1 MRYVNNTSYYINA
14 FICLG
19 ITLMLTPSSS
29 SSQTRQTGSPVVT
42 YFSTKDYAAGIQNYA
57 ISQDYRGLIYVA
69 NNLGL
74 LEYDGTNWMKYSIDK
89 GTKIRSVYPSPSGR
103 IYIGAQNEIGYFFPT
118 SDGSY
123 QYHSLFDLVPDQYR
137 NFNDI
142 WKIHPLE
149 KGCIFSS
156 STELFIYDG
165 QVIGVVPIPSLQDFT
180 FNLEGQIFAQIDLQG
195 LAYLE
200 DGNWTPLLEEKYF
213 LDKQITGIIRIN
225 KENILIS
232 TYGHGL
238 FLANDKKVRSWDMPM
253 NDVFTEMKINTIS
266 RLKNGMIAIGTNFEG
281 MYIIDQSGE
290 PVYHFKK
297 GEKIQNKTV
306 ISIFEDSFGN
316 IWLGLNNGLAKIE
329 WQSPFSVIDE
339 NGGLTGTGYCAY
351 ATEDYLYLGTN
362 NGLYYKSKNP
372 AGTDGTFT
380 KVNEIEGQI
389 YSIKNIAGS
398 IIVGGHWGAYT
409 LEKATVRQISK
420 DIGWWTFVETKNKDL
435 AIGGNYNGLYL
446 LENLDDRWVIKKKYQ
461 DFNES
466 SRVMEFDNDGTLWMT
481 HGYKGVYSFRFSEDF
496 EEIVEQKYYNEQHGF
511 PSRLLINVFRINH
524 QIIFAAET
532 GIFHFDKDKG
542 RFLPHSS
549 FNKLFGNE
557 HIREIE
563 EDSFGNVYFIGT
575 NRSGVLKKDD
585 WSGYQMETHLFNK
598 IHSYLNDDLENITV
612 LDNFNIMFA
621 AKEGFFLFNKAINY
635 DPDYQFNLLFR
646 KIVLTNSDSIL
657 FGGNFFTHDK
667 VTTSQETSIYPTLEY
682 ANNSIM
688 FSYSAIEYNQRN
700 AQYRYKLIGFDK
712 EWSLWTNKT
721 EKEYTNLHEGTYE
734 FQVEARDIYDNISP
748 IQSYK
753 FSVMAPWYRTLTAYF
768 SYAVLVILAIGL
780 SVLYSRRRHYHEKR
794 RLIINQKRELN
805 SRDNMLSEV
814 SRRSAEEISKLK
826 NEKLKAEIKHKNKE
840 LATNTLHILDKNEFI
855 KSIKARLNG
864 ILGSDDTKVNFRLKK
879 IINEIDKN
887 MEDDDNWK
895 QFEYHFDEV
904 HGDFFKKLRE
914 EHPAITPQELKLS
927 AYLRMNMTTK
937 EIADMLRISVRGVE
951 IGRYRLRKKLL
962 LEKETNLVEYMMNY

>member
-19 ITLMLTPSSS
+19 ITLMLTPSPS

-297 GEKIQNKTV
+297 GEKY
-306 ISIFEDSFGN
+306 
-316 IWLGLNNGLAKIE
+316 KIK
-329 WQSPFSVIDE
+329 QS
-339 NGGLTGTGYCAY
+339 
-351 ATEDYLYLGTN
+351 
-362 NGLYYKSKNP
+362 
-372 AGTDGTFT
+372 
-380 KVNEIEGQI
+380 
-389 YSIKNIAGS
+389 
-398 IIVGGHWGAYT
+398 
-409 LEKATVRQISK
+409 
-420 DIGWWTFVETKNKDL
+420 
-435 AIGGNYNGLYL
+435 
-446 LENLDDRWVIKKKYQ
+446 YQ
-461 DFNES
+461 
-466 SRVMEFDNDGTLWMT
+466 
-481 HGYKGVYSFRFSEDF
+481 
-496 EEIVEQKYYNEQHGF
+496 
-511 PSRLLINVFRINH
+511 
-524 QIIFAAET
+524 
-532 GIFHFDKDKG
+532 
-542 RFLPHSS
+542 FL
-549 FNKLFGNE
+549 
-557 HIREIE
+557 R
-563 EDSFGNVYFIGT
+563 
-575 NRSGVLKKDD
+575 
-585 WSGYQMETHLFNK
+585 
-598 IHSYLNDDLENITV
+598 IHS
-612 LDNFNIMFA
+612 
-621 AKEGFFLFNKAINY
+621 G
-635 DPDYQFNLLFR
+635 
-646 KIVLTNSDSIL
+646 
-657 FGGNFFTHDK
+657 
-667 VTTSQETSIYPTLEY
+667 TS
-682 ANNSIM
+682 
-688 FSYSAIEYNQRN
+688 
-700 AQYRYKLIGFDK
+700 G
-712 EWSLWTNKT
+712 W
-721 EKEYTNLHEGTYE
+721 G
-734 FQVEARDIYDNISP
+734 
-748 IQSYK
+748 
-753 FSVMAPWYRTLTAYF
+753 
-768 SYAVLVILAIGL
+768 
-780 SVLYSRRRHYHEKR
+780 
-794 RLIINQKRELN
+794 
-805 SRDNMLSEV
+805 
-814 SRRSAEEISKLK
+814 
-826 NEKLKAEIKHKNKE
+826 
-840 LATNTLHILDKNEFI
+840 
-855 KSIKARLNG
+855 
-864 ILGSDDTKVNFRLKK
+864 
-879 IINEIDKN
+879 
-887 MEDDDNWK
+887 
-895 QFEYHFDEV
+895 
-904 HGDFFKKLRE
+904 
-914 EHPAITPQELKLS
+914 
-927 AYLRMNMTTK
+927 
-937 EIADMLRISVRGVE
+937 
-951 IGRYRLRKKLL
+951 
-962 LEKETNLVEYMMNY
+962 